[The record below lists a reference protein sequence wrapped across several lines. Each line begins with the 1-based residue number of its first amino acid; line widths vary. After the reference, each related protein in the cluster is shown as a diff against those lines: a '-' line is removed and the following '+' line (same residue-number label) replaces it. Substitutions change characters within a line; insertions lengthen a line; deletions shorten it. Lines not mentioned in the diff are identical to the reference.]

1 LVRNAARWMA
11 ALAHPSLAIEITED
25 RLAAVRWTAQG
36 TVGEV
41 AIEPLPPGALLAS
54 PVEPN
59 FIDPQAAQAA
69 LTTLC
74 KRLQIQNEDVA
85 LLIPDSVIRVF
96 IQHFEEFPRANREAL
111 PMLRWRLKKSVPF
124 DIEETRI
131 SYARQ
136 APRERGVDIVAAV
149 ARQRV
154 VAEYAALARSV
165 QLRAGVILSSSLAAL
180 ALLGGQAATL
190 LVRICDRTLTTAIA
204 REGILCA
211 YRCTELPVA
220 IVDVTPQILLDEIF
234 PVAAFYQDSWHEGI
248 QSVQIAGLAERLPE
262 FVAILE
268 KEFHCKVEALLA
280 STALDSVARDSVA
293 RLVAQDLEGLAGWML
308 NYSEDFGGVL

>member
-1 LVRNAARWMA
+1 VRSAARWMG
-11 ALAHPSLAIEITED
+11 ALAHPPLAIEITQD
-25 RLAAVRWTAQG
+25 RFAAVRWTAKG

-41 AIEPLPPGALLAS
+41 AIEPLPQGALVAS

-59 FIDPQAAQAA
+59 FIDPQAAQTA

-74 KRLQIQNEDVA
+74 KRLQTQNEDVA

-96 IQHFEEFPRANREAL
+96 IQHFEEFPRSNREAL

-124 DIEETRI
+124 DIAETQI
-131 SYARQ
+131 SYTRQ

-154 VAEYAALARSV
+154 VAEYAALAASV
-165 QLRAGVILSSSLAAL
+165 QLRAGVILSSSLAAI
-180 ALLGGQAATL
+180 ALLAGQAATL
-190 LVRICDRTLTTAIA
+190 LVRICDNTLTTAIA
-204 REGILCA
+204 RDGILCA

-220 IVDVTPQILLDEIF
+220 VVELTPQILLDEIF

-248 QSVQIAGLAERLPE
+248 QLVQIAGLSGRLAD
-262 FVAILE
+262 FVDILE
-268 KEFHCKVEALLA
+268 KEFHCKVQALLQ
-280 STALDSVARDSVA
+280 STALQSVDRLSVA
-293 RLVAQDLEGLAGWML
+293 RLLEQDLQGLAGWML
-308 NYSEDFGGVL
+308 NYSKDFGGVL